1 LNRNNIPARAKL
13 IPLAATI
20 TASLLINPYAIH
32 NPVPAAND
40 RSILRDRSSVC
51 PVRQHLRT
59 CGRFEN
65 AVSPAAANP
74 IRVAIFNIVTNGHDN
89 ISFRHSARWKASH
102 QRETRQGSCG
112 ATRAMCGNDIGAEE
126 LSYQAHRD
134 GGWEPLTQLP
144 PRSVSA
150 SAPRGDLA
158 SEQQRQIPVSP
169 SDGSSSTSK
178 RSSSLRRRA
187 RGRAHMR
194 ENDRG
199 RRRHRADRRWRRRSH
214 PPQWRHRSCRC
225 HRSQAR
231 SSSAASRAP
240 VQ

>member
-1 LNRNNIPARAKL
+1 M
-13 IPLAATI
+13 
-20 TASLLINPYAIH
+20 
-32 NPVPAAND
+32 PAAND

-74 IRVAIFNIVTNGHDN
+74 IRVAIFDIVTNGHGKHLVPPLRGLE
-89 ISFRHSARWKASH
+89 SKPSE
-102 QRETRQGSCG
+102 ETRRGSYD
-112 ATRAMCGNDIGAEE
+112 ATRATCGNRHRAEE

-158 SEQQRQIPVSP
+158 SEQQRQVPFNP
-169 SDGSSSTSK
+169 SNGSSSTSN
-178 RSSSLRRRA
+178 
-187 RGRAHMR
+187 AH
-194 ENDRG
+194 
-199 RRRHRADRRWRRRSH
+199 RRSGAV
-214 PPQWRHRSCRC
+214 PRTRSC
-225 HRSQAR
+225 AGK
-231 SSSAASRAP
+231 
-240 VQ
+240 